1 MGLDEDF
8 VSSNSLSFIESISK
22 SFGREDIPLKINDSL
37 ADRKRK
43 EHLRLYVIALCI
55 TSVILSLVLCILAF
69 IFASLRHSPATFAF
83 AADCVLDLLSSF
95 IVIWRYF
102 GSPYRLG
109 SYSREYKACISLGV
123 LFIVAGVGVIIEGI
137 YFLFAKD
144 IPKWYSVLII
154 LAAVGSFVCFLV
166 GFAKYVLGR
175 KLNSEALYLDAL
187 NSILSGLFALVII
200 ISDVVYLK
208 NKTMWYLDPLLSI
221 VLSVGMLAL
230 GFRTII
236 MQCRHGEYDPA
247 ET

>member
-1 MGLDEDF
+1 MGQLTNAPKCATNANAFDIA
-8 VSSNSLSFIESISK
+8 NSFEK
-22 SFGREDIPLKINDSL
+22 EDIPLKINDSL

-55 TSVILSLVLCILAF
+55 TS
-69 IFASLRHSPATFAF
+69 
-83 AADCVLDLLSSF
+83 ADCVLDLLSSF